1 MPTPVSFV
9 ATRLM
14 PYSAGRVFAALIDW
28 PGHANWVP
36 LTTVEIV
43 NGDGGVGTEF
53 IATTGLGPAA
63 LPDRMRVDALDADA
77 MRVDITK
84 LGPMLTGS
92 VVITVYPVTEWT
104 CRVEWTED
112 VVVKRLPHLFA
123 LPAAAASKV
132 AFEQS
137 LRRLA
142 QYLAKQQ

>member
-14 PYSAGRVFAALIDW
+14 PYSAGRVFTALVDW
-28 PGHANWVP
+28 RGHADWVP

-43 NGDGGVGTEF
+43 SGDGGVGTEF
-53 IATTGLGPAA
+53 IATTGLRPLA
-63 LPDRMRVDALDADA
+63 LPDRMRVDALDAEA
-77 MRVDITK
+77 LRVDITK

-112 VVVKRLPHLFA
+112 VLAKRLPHLFA
-123 LPAAAASKV
+123 RPAAAASKL
-132 AFEQS
+132 AFERS

-142 QYLAKQQ
+142 RYLAKQE